1 LTNYIR
7 ERLTLAE
14 RSFRSGDI
22 LFCESLLEQI
32 LSSAPSNAKANEL
45 MAYVA
50 GQRGDWDK
58 AFALLKRCTSGS
70 NASAEAWYHLGTLF
84 LKHGQCDDAI
94 GAFRNSLTKGGK
106 FFEGLHDLGLSF
118 NKSGRYQEALRSYD
132 EALSIQPQSA
142 VAWSNRGVTLRH
154 LRRYRESLENLDRAL
169 ALAPDFADAWI
180 NRGLTLYRSGRYDQ
194 ALESYRK
201 ASSLEPDSGDIR
213 THEGTALSALRRFDE
228 AWASYGRALALDP
241 TDANAQ
247 WNESLSRLAAGELE
261 AGFEKYESRWSRT
274 EAERLRHAHIPLWL
288 GKESLQGKRIL
299 VWAEQGYGDTIQF
312 CRYVP
317 LLAGLGAKATFEV
330 PRALET
336 LMGSLEG
343 CRIVA
348 AGGEVPEADCQIP
361 LLSLPLAFRTKLE
374 TIPSAA
380 RYLKAHPS
388 HVAAWAGRLGGGNG
402 KRRIGIACSGRET
415 FPDNHNRSMALS
427 HFAPL
432 QELGQLYVIQKEL
445 REEDRGF
452 LERSGGMEFPGGSVS
467 DFHDTAAIIENLDLV
482 ISIDTSVA
490 HLAAALGKPVWILL
504 CWAPDWRWLVDRTDN
519 PWYPSATLFRQE
531 RPGDWEGLMA
541 KVGKALRPPPQ

>member
-1 LTNYIR
+1 MNSALR

-14 RSFRSGDI
+14 GSFRSGDI
-22 LFCESLLEQI
+22 LFCERLLEQI

-50 GQRGDWDK
+50 GQRGDWDR
-58 AFALLKRCTSGS
+58 AFVLLKRCTSGS
-70 NASAEAWYHLGTLF
+70 DASAEAWYYLGTIF
-84 LKHGQCDDAI
+84 LKRGQCDDALQ
-94 GAFRNSLTKGGK
+94 AFRNSLTKAGK
-106 FFEGLHDLGLSF
+106 FFEGLHDLGLSL
-118 NKSGRYQEALRSYD
+118 NKCGRYEEALRSYD
-132 EALSIQPQSA
+132 EALSIQPKSA

-154 LRRYRESLENLDRAL
+154 LRRYRESLESLDKAL
-169 ALAPDFADAWI
+169 ALAPGFADAWI
-180 NRGLTLYRSGRYDQ
+180 NRGVTLYRSGRYAE

-201 ASSLEPDSGDIR
+201 ASCLEPDSADIR
-213 THEGTALSALRRFDE
+213 IHEGTALCALRRFDE
-228 AWASYGRALALDP
+228 ALASYGRALALDP

-247 WNESLSRLAAGELE
+247 WNESLLRLTAGQLE

-274 EAERLRHAHIPLWL
+274 EAEPLRHTHIPLWL
-288 GKESLQGKRIL
+288 GKESLQGRRIL

-317 LLAGLGAKATFEV
+317 LLAGLGAEVIFEV
-330 PRALET
+330 PRPLET
-336 LMGSLEG
+336 LMGSLGG

-348 AGGEVPEADCQIP
+348 EGAEVPQVDCQIP
-361 LLSLPLAFRTKLE
+361 LASLPLAFRTTLE
-374 TIPSAA
+374 TIPSSP
-380 RYLKAHPS
+380 RYLKALAS
-388 HVAAWAGRLGGGNG
+388 RVAAWAGRLGGERGR
-402 KRRIGIACSGRET
+402 RRIGIACSGRET
-415 FPDNHNRSMALS
+415 FPDNHNRSMPLS

-445 REEDRGF
+445 REEDRAF
-452 LERSGGMEFPGGSVS
+452 LARSGGMEFPGGSVV

-504 CWAPDWRWLVDRTDN
+504 CWAPDWRWLLDRADS

-531 RPGDWEGLMA
+531 RPGDWEGAMA
-541 KVGKALRPPPQ
+541 NVQKAMQPPPQ

>member
-1 LTNYIR
+1 MNSAIR

-22 LFCESLLEQI
+22 LSCESLLEQI

-50 GQRGDWDK
+50 GQRGEWDK
-58 AFALLKRCTSGS
+58 ALALLKRCTS
-70 NASAEAWYHLGTLF
+70 ASDASTEAWYYLGTLF
-84 LKHGQCDDAI
+84 LKHEQCDDAI
-94 GAFRNSLTKGGK
+94 EAFRNALAKAGK
-106 FFEGLHDLGLSF
+106 FFEGLHDLGLSL
-118 NKSGRYQEALRSYD
+118 NKCERYQEALRSYD
-132 EALSIQPQSA
+132 DALSIQPKSA
-142 VAWSNRGVTLRH
+142 VAWSNRGVTLRN
-154 LRRYRESLENLDRAL
+154 LRRYRESLESLDKAL
-169 ALAPDFADAWI
+169 ALTPDFADAWI
-180 NRGLTLYRSGRYDQ
+180 NRGVTLYRSGRYEE

-201 ASSLEPDSGDIR
+201 ASALEPDSADIR
-213 THEGTALSALRRFDE
+213 THEGTALCALRRFDE

-241 TDANAQ
+241 TYADAQ
-247 WNESLSRLAAGELE
+247 WNESLARLAAGELE
-261 AGFEKYESRWSRT
+261 TGFEKYESRWSRT
-274 EAERLRHAHIPLWL
+274 EAEPVRHAHIPLWL
-288 GKESLQGKRIL
+288 GRQSLQGRRIL

-317 LLAGLGAKATFEV
+317 LLAGLGAEVVFEV
-330 PRALET
+330 PRTLET

-348 AGGEVPEADCQIP
+348 QGGEVPGADCQIP

-380 RYLKAHPS
+380 SYLKAHPS
-388 HVAAWAGRLGGGNG
+388 HVAAWAGRLGAGSG
-402 KRRIGIACSGRET
+402 KRRIGIACSGRES
-415 FPDNHNRSMALS
+415 FPDNHNRSMALR

-445 REEDRGF
+445 REEDRAF
-452 LERSGGMEFPGGSVS
+452 LQRSGGMEFPGGSVS

-482 ISIDTSVA
+482 ISTDTSVA

-504 CWAPDWRWLVDRTDN
+504 CWAPDWRWLADRADN

-531 RPGDWEGLMA
+531 SPGDWEGLMA
-541 KVGKALRPPPQ
+541 KLGNALRPKQ